1 MYIDSH
7 CHLNKEYFEDS
18 FSTAKDAFDLG
29 VQKLI
34 FAASDI
40 ASSKEA
46 IDFATSCTE
55 KPAVYA
61 LAGVHPHEA
70 KEVSPTYI
78 AEIDNLL
85 DVPRVVGLGEI
96 GLDYFYDI
104 SPRNIQERVFI
115 EQVELA
121 LEKKCPIIIHVRD
134 GEKRQEADATT
145 QLLKILESYKKDLH
159 SGIIHCFSAQMDDA
173 LWALELGF
181 YISFSCVITYP
192 KNQFI
197 REVAMSIPLDKLLC
211 ETDSP
216 YLAPQKLRGTTN
228 EPKNVV
234 KVYETI
240 AMLRGMEQ
248 EELANQVEKNIYN
261 LFRI

>member
-7 CHLNKEYFEDS
+7 CHLNKEYFEDP
-18 FSTAKDAFDLG
+18 TQIAKSAADLG

-46 IDFATSCTE
+46 IAFANE
-55 KPAVYA
+55 HRENPAVYA

-70 KEVSPTYI
+70 KEVSKTYI
-78 AEIDNLL
+78 SELSNLL
-85 DVPRVVGLGEI
+85 DEPRVVGLGEI

-104 SPRNIQERVFI
+104 SPRNVQEKVFI

-121 LEKKCPIIIHVRD
+121 LEKKIPIIIHVRD

-181 YISFSCVITYP
+181 YISFSCIITYP
-192 KNQFI
+192 KNQFL

-228 EPKNVV
+228 EPKNVL

-261 LFRI
+261 LFGI